1 MQAIALPNYLAGYP
15 PELVAQVQRL
25 IEQDLLGDWLLQ
37 KYPGADYHQLE
48 FDLRTYLNYLA
59 VSGNRLWGTSQDID
73 ETSAAL

>member
-15 PELVAQVQRL
+15 PELVAQVRRL

-48 FDLRTYLNYLA
+48 FDLRTYLNYLS
-59 VSGNRLWGTSQDID
+59 VTGNRLWGTGQDID
-73 ETSAAL
+73 ETRAAL